1 MPTPKAEPH
10 VFFPAPTPTLTGA
23 TRLVGMVGNP
33 IRQAKSPE
41 NFNPLF
47 ARHGIDAVMVPMEIE
62 SDRFEADMP
71 ALMRLANLD
80 GVVVTMPFKARIVP
94 MLDHVDDSARR
105 VGAVNA
111 ARRRPDGTWEG
122 SIFDGVGLVGAVRT
136 LGVEPAGLRVGLV
149 GAGGAGSAIAFAL
162 ADRGVRSLSV
172 TDRNADRAASLAARV
187 ASGGTPAEPR
197 AALDLAQLDLL
208 VNASPVGMGPDDRSP
223 VDLSGLH
230 ERLAV
235 VDIVTRPATA
245 LLEAARRAG
254 CRAVGG
260 AAMVA
265 AQTEAIVEFLGI
277 GPSESRTTA
286 QTN

>member
-1 MPTPKAEPH
+1 MSLSTPA
-10 VFFPAPTPTLTGA
+10 TPLTGA
-23 TRLVGMVGNP
+23 TRLVAMIGNP

-47 ARHGIDAVMVPMEIE
+47 ARRGIDAVMVPMEIE
-62 SDRFEADMP
+62 SDRFETDMP
-71 ALMRLANLD
+71 ALMHLANLA
-80 GVVVTMPFKARIVP
+80 GVVVTMPFKARILP
-94 MLDHVDDSARR
+94 MLDHVDEAARR

-122 SIFDGVGLVGAVRT
+122 GIFDGVGLVGAVRS
-136 LGVEPAGLRVGLV
+136 LGLDPAGLRVGLI

-162 ADRGVRSLSV
+162 GDRGVRSLRV
-172 TDRNADRAASLAARV
+172 TDLASDRAADLAARV
-187 ASGGTPAEPR
+187 AALGISAE
-197 AALDLAQLDLL
+197 ACATLDLEQLDLL
-208 VNASPVGMGPDDRSP
+208 VNASPVGMGPDDGSP

-245 LLEAARRAG
+245 LLEAARNMG
-254 CRAVGG
+254 CRAAEGG
-260 AAMVA
+260 VMVA

-286 QTN
+286 QAK

>member
-1 MPTPKAEPH
+1 MS
-10 VFFPAPTPTLTGA
+10 FPVLAPTPTLTGA

-47 ARHGIDAVMVPMEIE
+47 AQHGIDAVMVPIEME

-80 GVVVTMPFKARIVP
+80 GVVVTMPFKARIIP
-94 MLDHVDDSARR
+94 MLEHVDDSARR

-122 SIFDGVGLVGAVRT
+122 SIFDGVGLVGAVRS
-136 LGVEPAGLRVGLV
+136 LDVEPAGLRVGLV

-172 TDRNADRAASLAARV
+172 TDRDADRAASLAARV
-187 ASGGTPAEPR
+187 ASGGTPAEPC

-208 VNASPVGMGPDDRSP
+208 VNASARRMGPDDGSP

-230 ERLAV
+230 ARLASW
-235 VDIVTRPATA
+235 T
-245 LLEAARRAG
+245 
-254 CRAVGG
+254 
-260 AAMVA
+260 
-265 AQTEAIVEFLGI
+265 
-277 GPSESRTTA
+277 S
-286 QTN
+286 